1 MTACQRD
8 AAALCLYSPLSSSIA
23 HYQARFG
30 PWAPQTASCIHG
42 LHRKEITFRAELRKL
57 YDSLMV
63 FRINSWIEVPSFL
76 GLTAYECIADVEGN
90 CRICPQMFLAIF
102 KIDQGH
108 NIQRTPPASRQIIT
122 LENLSVPLS
131 TFLKDTSVCIF
142 SVGPSPCPFAL
153 QLDRANNSLP
163 HIEGIDVG
171 GPMNEANFQR
181 AMRCHFS
188 CRTEPFLVIH
198 SIHSSISLLICS
210 PVEG

>member
-1 MTACQRD
+1 MDRGAFLFR
-8 AAALCLYSPLSSSIA
+8 PN
-23 HYQARFG
+23 
-30 PWAPQTASCIHG
+30 G
-42 LHRKEITFRAELRKL
+42 LRMHRRRGRKL
-57 YDSLMV
+57 PYLPPD
-63 FRINSWIEVPSFL
+63 IPSDL
-76 GLTAYECIADVEGN
+76 RLI
-90 CRICPQMFLAIF
+90 
-102 KIDQGH
+102 KH